1 MNVHVRVQTIEDK
14 MAEFVENNP
23 IDIYID
29 YNDEL
34 SKEQVNAILE
44 GKADDVR
51 ADIEMEY
58 QYDDYS
64 YYWKEMCENIGCSMD
79 DVEDWLSSVDG
90 FCPSYNLDDH
100 G

>member
-64 YYWKEMCENIGCSMD
+64 Y
-79 DVEDWLSSVDG
+79 
-90 FCPSYNLDDH
+90 
-100 G
+100 